1 MRTQHLPVNRPLP
14 RRAQAG
20 FINVLLVMLAGMG
33 ALALTAVG
41 MHSIRSAQDQQTSLH
56 ANTQAVTRAWDGV
69 EVVRRYLSMLTAD
82 ELQALRAGPLAVNG
96 LANVDAKIVS
106 SALAGTEFRVVADI
120 TGTGVGTNA
129 TVRVMFAVPSAGA
142 NPAGPPAGPGPNGG
156 GGADAAT
163 KLYINGDLNM
173 TGGIEVLGENRELWV
188 SGNVDLGNGGG
199 ASIQTISKIC
209 AGGNVSIGSSVFVNE
224 ICTNGNLLMT
234 GGATA
239 GLAQVKGSVTLQN
252 NAAGDNFSAA
262 VATVK
267 ANGNVTL
274 EGNATVVEYLETQG
288 DVVVKSGGNLAKTV
302 NAQGNVDYLSSL
314 GGGNAA
320 LSNLNILIN
329 ANGNVLYKGPNYNTV
344 INTRGNATLSENG
357 NVQTLTAQGN
367 ITLNGTWWV
376 GVQGTVKGGGNF
388 SYVNGNVAYGGSVKG
403 NISPAPDGTRVLITQ
418 DSSLEVSVPKVKV
431 ADIDFPAPSAPTV
444 DVYTLKDSANY
455 VFTYED
461 GKRKVTVK
469 NVSGVADG
477 TYYLG
482 TVYRDYNYY
491 PDHLCTSVNSSGMC
505 ADSEWHTA
513 RTLCQGY
520 SPQNGCIEAPSAW
533 SNKWSL
539 NGQSLAPGVVW
550 FDRDLNLGVGV
561 YFNTFAVAGSINTSG
576 STKVYAPNY
585 AGYSVVC
592 SDTGVGNYALTR
604 DSRLAGMYPK
614 QFCDFTNHQ
623 FVSKSLGNAALIAG
637 GYSTPGTY
645 VGGLIALDAANEIYG
660 NVLAG
665 DRLTT
670 SGGTTVHGIIL
681 VSGLGT
687 TTSGW
692 NNTRANTWSGKT
704 VIDLRNTPSTFN
716 ADDNVCMD
724 PVHGCEE
731 DKGPGGPGG
740 PAHPL
745 NQTRVFWT
753 SYR

>member
-1 MRTQHLPVNRPLP
+1 MTRSVT

-69 EVVRRYLSMLTAD
+69 EVVRRYLSLLTAA
-82 ELQALRAGPLAVNG
+82 ELQVLHAGPLAVTG

-106 SALAGTEFRVVADI
+106 SALAGTEYRVIADV

-142 NPAGPPAGPGPNGG
+142 PPPPPPPPPPLNGD
-156 GGADAAT
+156 GGADVTA
-163 KLYINGDLNM
+163 KLHINGDLNM

-199 ASIQTISKIC
+199 ASVQTITKLC

-252 NAAGDNFSAA
+252 NAAGNNFNAA

-267 ANGNVTL
+267 ANGNVSL
-274 EGNATVVEYLETQG
+274 EGNATVVDYLETQG

-344 INTRGNATLSENG
+344 INTQGNAMLSENG

-388 SYVNGNVAYGGSVKG
+388 SYVNGNVAYAGSVKG

-418 DSSLEVSVPKVKV
+418 DAALDVSVPKVTV
-431 ADIDFPAPSAPTV
+431 ADIDFPAPEAPTV
-444 DVYTLKDSANY
+444 DVYTLKASANY

-461 GKRKVTVK
+461 GKRKVAVK

-477 TYYLG
+477 SYYLG
-482 TVYRDYNYY
+482 TVYRSYNNY

-505 ADSEWHTA
+505 PESEWYTA

-539 NGQSLAPGVVW
+539 NGRSLAPGVVW

-561 YFNTFAVAGSINTSG
+561 YFNTFAVAGNINTSG

-592 SDTGVGNYALTR
+592 SDTGIGNYSYNNGPLTR
-604 DSRLAGMYPK
+604 DFRLTGMYPS
-614 QFCDFTNHQ
+614 QFCDFAAQKYTSNS
-623 FVSKSLGNAALIAG
+623 VGNAALIAG
-637 GYSTPGTY
+637 GYKVPGTY
-645 VGGLIALDAANEIYG
+645 TGGLIALDAANEIYG

-704 VIDLRNTPSTFN
+704 VIDLRNTPSTFD

-724 PVHGCEE
+724 PVNGCNNGE
-731 DKGPGGPGG
+731 PPPPPPPPP
-740 PAHPL
+740 PA
-745 NQTRVFWT
+745 NGAKVFWT